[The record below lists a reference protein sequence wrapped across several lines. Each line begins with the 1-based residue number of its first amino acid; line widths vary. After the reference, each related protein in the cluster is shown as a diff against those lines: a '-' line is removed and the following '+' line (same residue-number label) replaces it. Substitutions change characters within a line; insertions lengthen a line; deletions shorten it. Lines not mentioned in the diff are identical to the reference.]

1 MHMELSLPALVS
13 LIGLFTFIGFL
24 TLSYAVAGRLGT
36 LQERFRQIRAEDQ
49 GAARRWRDHLDRSLR
64 VLRRVGELIPRS
76 PGEMSRQQ
84 KRLVQAGFRSK
95 DAPLLFLGAQAG
107 LVILLLFASGLS
119 GRVSGS
125 NVLVYGALSLL
136 LGAALP
142 DLWLSD
148 RIRRRKERIQLAL
161 PDALDLQVVC
171 VEAGLG
177 LDQSLRRIGQEFR
190 GTHPDL
196 SDELQLLGLE
206 LNAGMAR
213 AEALRNLAKR
223 TDVEDLRSLVA
234 VLIQTDR
241 FGTGIADSLRVFS
254 DSLRT
259 KRRQRA
265 EEFAAKMGVKMI
277 PPLFVF
283 ILPATFVVVVGP
295 AIVGIATGLLTALR
309 APVQ

>member
-1 MHMELSLPALVS
+1 MELSLPVLAA
-13 LIGLFTFIGFL
+13 LIGLFTFVGL
-24 TLSYAVAGRLGT
+24 LALSYAVAGRMTALE
-36 LQERFRQIRAEDQ
+36 ERFRQIRAEYQ
-49 GAARRWRDHLDRSLR
+49 GPSRRWRERLDGSLR
-64 VLRRVGELIPRS
+64 VVRRLGQMIPRS
-76 PGEMSRQQ
+76 PDEMSRQQ
-84 KRLVQAGFRSK
+84 RRLVQAGFRSK

-107 LVILLLFASGLS
+107 LALLLLFAFAAS
-119 GRVSGS
+119 GRLGN
-125 NVLVYGALSLL
+125 NVLLYGALSLL

-142 DLWLSD
+142 DMWLTAMT
-148 RIRRRKERIQLAL
+148 RRRKERIQLAL

-177 LDQSLRRIGQEFR
+177 LDQSLRRIGEELR
-190 GTHPDL
+190 GTHRDL
-196 SDELQLLGLE
+196 SEELQLLSLE
-206 LNAGMAR
+206 LKAGKAR

-223 TDVEDLRSLVA
+223 TEVEDVKSLVA

-241 FGTGIADSLRVFS
+241 FGTSIADSLRDFS

-277 PPLFVF
+277 PPLFLF

-295 AIVGIATGLLTALR
+295 AIIGIATGLLPWLKN
-309 APVQ
+309 PVP

>member
-1 MHMELSLPALVS
+1 MELSLPVLAA
-13 LIGLFTFIGFL
+13 LIGLFTFVGL
-24 TLSYAVAGRLGT
+24 LALSYAVAGRMTALE
-36 LQERFRQIRAEDQ
+36 ERFRQIRAEYQ
-49 GAARRWRDHLDRSLR
+49 GPSRRWRERLDGSLR
-64 VLRRVGELIPRS
+64 VVRRLGQMIPRS
-76 PGEMSRQQ
+76 PDEMSRQQ
-84 KRLVQAGFRSK
+84 RRLVQAGFRSK

-107 LVILLLFASGLS
+107 LALLLLFAFAAS
-119 GRVSGS
+119 GRLGN
-125 NVLVYGALSLL
+125 NVLLYGALSLL

-142 DLWLSD
+142 DMWLTAMT
-148 RIRRRKERIQLAL
+148 RRRQERIQLAL

-177 LDQSLRRIGQEFR
+177 LDQSLRRIGEELR
-190 GTHPDL
+190 GTHRDL
-196 SDELQLLGLE
+196 SEELQLLGLE
-206 LNAGMAR
+206 LKAGKAR

-223 TDVEDLRSLVA
+223 TEVEDVKSLVA

-241 FGTGIADSLRVFS
+241 FGTSIADSLRDFS

-277 PPLFVF
+277 PPLFLF

-295 AIVGIATGLLTALR
+295 AIIGIATGLLPWLKN
-309 APVQ
+309 PVP

>member
-1 MHMELSLPALVS
+1 MELSLPVLAA
-13 LIGLFTFIGFL
+13 LIGLFTFVGL
-24 TLSYAVAGRLGT
+24 LALSYAVAGRMTALE
-36 LQERFRQIRAEDQ
+36 ERFRQIRAEYQ
-49 GAARRWRDHLDRSLR
+49 GPSRRWRERLDGSLR
-64 VLRRVGELIPRS
+64 VVRRLGQMIPRS
-76 PGEMSRQQ
+76 PDEMSRQQ
-84 KRLVQAGFRSK
+84 RRLVQAGFRSK

-107 LVILLLFASGLS
+107 LALLLLFAFAAS
-119 GRVSGS
+119 GRLGN
-125 NVLVYGALSLL
+125 NVLLYGALSLL

-142 DLWLSD
+142 DMWLTAMT
-148 RIRRRKERIQLAL
+148 RRRKERIQLAL

-177 LDQSLRRIGQEFR
+177 LDQSLSRIGEELR
-190 GTHPDL
+190 GTHRDL
-196 SDELQLLGLE
+196 SEELQLLSLE
-206 LNAGMAR
+206 LKAGKAR

-223 TDVEDLRSLVA
+223 TEVEDVKSLVA

-241 FGTGIADSLRVFS
+241 FGTSIADSLRDFS

-277 PPLFVF
+277 PPLFLF

-295 AIVGIATGLLTALR
+295 AIIGIATGLLPWLKN
-309 APVQ
+309 PVP